1 MPILYSFS
9 VFFNYRDNYAN
20 HDLWFITEQNGA
32 PGPPGIHLKY
42 FERYAS
48 YLSDSESDVSGV
60 HLAWNFAY
68 FEDQKLI
75 SDNLV
80 KHKTA
85 LFRADSRAAD
95 ESEFYKS
102 PNRVDIILKL
112 HNFAVRTQR

>member
-9 VFFNYRDNYAN
+9 VFFNYQAIHAN
-20 HDLWFITEQNGA
+20 HNLWFITEQNGA
-32 PGPPGIHLKY
+32 PGPPGFHLKY
-42 FERYAS
+42 FERKVV
-48 YLSDSESDVSGV
+48 YLPDSESGVSGV

-95 ESEFYKS
+95 EPEFYKS

-112 HNFAVRTQR
+112 HIFAIRTQR